1 MWRVRAPALLV
12 DILFLTNQTI
22 LSRREGDPHESAPF
36 REVVYVEAA
45 PCDFTCGV
53 MAHYD
58 TESVALRATLV
69 PISALIS
76 ISCQADLFVRHQRN
90 WCFYDVL
97 GGRLCIAGLRSFCVH
112 VPQNRV
118 VQTHSATNCLS
129 RAFSFSSAFNRFASS
144 VFMSAVK
151 DTAGSGFGL
160 AIAKRIAERHG
171 IEIKVDSVP
180 GEGTGFRF
188 VLPA

>member
-1 MWRVRAPALLV
+1 M
-12 DILFLTNQTI
+12 
-22 LSRREGDPHESAPF
+22 S
-36 REVVYVEAA
+36 
-45 PCDFTCGV
+45 
-53 MAHYD
+53 
-58 TESVALRATLV
+58 
-69 PISALIS
+69 S
-76 ISCQADLFVRHQRN
+76 ISEVGIAYPVCL
-90 WCFYDVL
+90 YDVI
-97 GGRLCIAGLRSFCVH
+97 GRPPFASPGSEVFCVH

-129 RAFSFSSAFNRFASS
+129 RAFSFSRAFNRFASS